1 MTPDLNLGDG
11 EGAGQQQQ
19 FSAHNPIEQYVLLS
33 KSAKGLACLELI
45 KQVLEAPG
53 VHVFGELLAMPNIA
67 ELQNGPNAG
76 YYNTLNLFAYGTYRQ
91 YLENQA
97 QLIPLT
103 PIMRKKLQHLTI
115 VSLAIKTKCIPY
127 KELLHE
133 MDIKN
138 VRDLE
143 DLIIEAIYADIIHG
157 KLDQKNKQL
166 EVDYAI
172 GRDIRKGN
180 VSEIVGTLQEWCDS
194 CETILAC
201 LENQIHRANAEKQKR
216 LKHKECIETE
226 IANLKKLIK
235 VQAGNDSDEAMA
247 TDSGREMAA
256 GNPEIRKKPTKSKS
270 LKVSGAAGMVSR
282 KMP

>member
-1 MTPDLNLGDG
+1 MTPDLNIDDDNP
-11 EGAGQQQQ
+11 AQQHY
-19 FSAHNPIEQYVLLS
+19 SAHNPIEQYVLLS
-33 KSAKGLACLELI
+33 KGAKGAACLELI

-53 VHVFGELLAMPNIA
+53 VHVFGELLAMPNIL
-67 ELQNGPNAG
+67 ELQGGPNAS

-97 QLIPLT
+97 QLIELT
-103 PIMRKKLQHLTI
+103 PVMRKKLQHLTI

-127 KELLHE
+127 EELLTE
-133 MDIKN
+133 LDIKN

-143 DLIIEAIYADIIHG
+143 DMIIEAIYADIIHG

-172 GRDIRKGN
+172 GRDIRKGD
-180 VSEIVGTLQEWCDS
+180 VKEIVGTLQEWCDS

-201 LENQIHRANAEKQKR
+201 LENQIHRANSEKQKR
-216 LKHKECIETE
+216 LKHKEVIESE
-226 IANLKKLIK
+226 ITNLKKLIK

-247 TDSGREMAA
+247 TDSCREMSV
-256 GNPEIRKKPTKSKS
+256 GNTDSRKKSTKSKN
-270 LKVSGAAGMVSR
+270 LKVSDD
-282 KMP
+282 PQ

>member
-1 MTPDLNLGDG
+1 MTPDLNLDL
-11 EGAGQQQQ
+11 ENSAQHY
-19 FSAHNPIEQYVLLS
+19 SAHNPIEQYVLLS
-33 KSAKGLACLELI
+33 KSAKGAACLELI

-67 ELQNGPNAG
+67 ELQQGPNAS
-76 YYNTLNLFAYGTYRQ
+76 YFNTLHLFAYGTYRQ
-91 YLENQA
+91 YLEKQD
-97 QLIPLT
+97 QLMQLNPV
-103 PIMRKKLQHLTI
+103 MRKKLQHLTI

-127 KELLHE
+127 KELLRE
-133 MDIKN
+133 LDIKN

-172 GRDIRKGN
+172 GRDIRKGD

-201 LENQIHRANAEKQKR
+201 LENQIHRANSEKQKR
-216 LKHKECIETE
+216 LKHKESIELE
-226 IANLKKLIK
+226 ITNLKKLIK

-247 TDSGREMAA
+247 IASGPEMSI
-256 GNPEIRKKPTKSKS
+256 GNPDPRKKSTKSKS
-270 LKVSGAAGMVSR
+270 LKVSDQQQ
-282 KMP
+282 

>member
-1 MTPDLNLGDG
+1 MTPDLNLDS
-11 EGAGQQQQ
+11 ESSGQAQP

-33 KSAKGLACLELI
+33 KSAKGAACLELV

-103 PIMRKKLQHLTI
+103 PVMRKKLQHLTI

-201 LENQIHRANAEKQKR
+201 LENQIHRANTEKQKR
-216 LKHKECIETE
+216 LKHKEVIETE
-226 IANLKKLIK
+226 ITNLKKLIK

-247 TDSGREMAA
+247 TDSGREMST
-256 GNPEIRKKPTKSKS
+256 GNSEIRKKPAKSKS
-270 LKVSGAAGMVSR
+270 LKVSGKSWF
-282 KMP
+282 KNFS

>member
-1 MTPDLNLGDG
+1 MTPDLNIDF
-11 EGAGQQQQ
+11 ENSAQQHY
-19 FSAHNPIEQYVLLS
+19 SAHNPIEQYVLLS
-33 KSAKGLACLELI
+33 KSAKGAACLELI

-53 VHVFGELLAMPNIA
+53 VHVFGELLAMPNIL
-67 ELQNGPNAG
+67 ELQGGPNAN

-97 QLIPLT
+97 QLIALT

-127 KELLHE
+127 KELLTE
-133 MDIKN
+133 LDIKN

-143 DLIIEAIYADIIHG
+143 DMIIEAIYADIIHG

-172 GRDIRKGN
+172 GRDIRKGDVN
-180 VSEIVGTLQEWCDS
+180 EIVGTLQEWCDS

-201 LENQIHRANAEKQKR
+201 LENQIHRANSEKQKR
-216 LKHKECIETE
+216 LKHKEVIESE
-226 IANLKKLIK
+226 ITNLKKLIK

-247 TDSGREMAA
+247 TDSGREMAV
-256 GNPEIRKKPTKSKS
+256 GNSDSRKKSTKSKN
-270 LKVSGAAGMVSR
+270 LKVSDSQ
-282 KMP
+282 

>member
-1 MTPDLNLGDG
+1 MLGFKVF
-11 EGAGQQQQ
+11 
-19 FSAHNPIEQYVLLS
+19 FSSVL
-33 KSAKGLACLELI
+33 
-45 KQVLEAPG
+45 Q
-53 VHVFGELLAMPNIA
+53 
-67 ELQNGPNAG
+67 LQSGPNAG

-103 PIMRKKLQHLTI
+103 PVMRKKLQHLTI

-180 VSEIVGTLQEWCDS
+180 VSEIVETLQEWCDS

-201 LENQIHRANAEKQKR
+201 LENQIHRANTEKQKR

-226 IANLKKLIK
+226 VSEL
-235 VQAGNDSDEAMA
+235 VEDF
-247 TDSGREMAA
+247 
-256 GNPEIRKKPTKSKS
+256 SK
-270 LKVSGAAGMVSR
+270 R
-282 KMP
+282 

>member
-1 MTPDLNLGDG
+1 MTPDLILDFDKN
-11 EGAGQQQQ
+11 AQHY
-19 FSAHNPIEQYVLLS
+19 SAHNPIEQYVLLS
-33 KSAKGLACLELI
+33 KSAKGAACLELI

-67 ELQNGPNAG
+67 ELQNGPNAS
-76 YYNTLNLFAYGTYRQ
+76 YYNTLNIFAYGTYRE
-91 YLENQA
+91 YLDKQA
-97 QLIPLT
+97 QLIQLS

-115 VSLAIKTKCIPY
+115 VSLAIKSKCIPY
-127 KELLHE
+127 KELLTE

-172 GRDIRKGN
+172 GRDIQKGN
-180 VSEIVGTLQEWCDS
+180 VREIVGTLQEWCDS

-216 LKHKECIETE
+216 IKHKEANEIE
-226 IANLKKLIK
+226 ISNLKKLIK

-247 TDSGREMAA
+247 TDSGREMSV
-256 GNPEIRKKPTKSKS
+256 GNPDPRKKANKTKS
-270 LKVSGAAGMVSR
+270 LKVSGATRLLSR
-282 KMP
+282 QMP

>member
-1 MTPDLNLGDG
+1 MTPELNLDGDNP
-11 EGAGQQQQ
+11 GQQH

-33 KSAKGLACLELI
+33 KSAKGAACLELI

-91 YLENQA
+91 YLDNQA
-97 QLIPLT
+97 QLIQLT
-103 PIMRKKLQHLTI
+103 PVMRKKLQHLTI

-127 KELLHE
+127 KELLE
-133 MDIKN
+133 ELDIKH

-172 GRDIRKGN
+172 GRDIRKGD

-194 CETILAC
+194 CETILGC
-201 LENQIHRANAEKQKR
+201 LENQIHRANSEKQKR
-216 LKHKECIETE
+216 LKHKDSIETE
-226 IANLKKLIK
+226 ITNLKKLIK

-247 TDSGREMAA
+247 TDSGREMSV
-256 GNPEIRKKPTKSKS
+256 GNPDPRKKPMKSKN
-270 LKVSGAAGMVSR
+270 LKVGGKSWFKNFS
-282 KMP
+282 